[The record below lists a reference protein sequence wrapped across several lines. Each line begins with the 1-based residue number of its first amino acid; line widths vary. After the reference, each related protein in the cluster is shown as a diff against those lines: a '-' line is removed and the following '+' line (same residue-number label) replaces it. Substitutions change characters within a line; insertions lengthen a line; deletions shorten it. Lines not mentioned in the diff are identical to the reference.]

1 MCPKKSNDIYDFC
14 RFFMAA
20 GEFTQLGAPSA
31 PKCLEPHFSLKL
43 TANVPE
49 NRQNPKKERI
59 VFQPSIFR
67 CENVSFRKGTSTK
80 CFVDFF
86 TEKTHLRNNNPKKH
100 NLFPRFSRDFTLIR
114 SGVFQI
120 FGMLTIQLT
129 KNNRSPEG
137 RFVFFFRS
145 GKTGNR
151 SL

>member
-1 MCPKKSNDIYDFC
+1 
-14 RFFMAA
+14 MAA

-80 CFVDFF
+80 CFVEFF

-100 NLFPRFSRDFTLIR
+100 HLLPTMIYGDGFYTGFHLDSIR
-114 SGVFQI
+114 IAFQT

-137 RFVFFFRS
+137 RFVFFYFFS
-145 GKTGNR
+145 GQERLVNR